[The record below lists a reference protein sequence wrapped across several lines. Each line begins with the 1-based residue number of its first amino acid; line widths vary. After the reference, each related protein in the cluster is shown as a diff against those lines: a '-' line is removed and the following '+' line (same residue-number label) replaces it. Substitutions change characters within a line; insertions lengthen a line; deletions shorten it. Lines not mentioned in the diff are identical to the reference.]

1 MKIIHADINEAKIF
15 GDLYIPDESILKDRV
30 LIIIGGSDGYI
41 VWHKN
46 SQKYFVKI
54 ISRLLHLHTR
64 I

>member
-41 VWHKN
+41 V
-46 SQKYFVKI
+46 
-54 ISRLLHLHTR
+54 
-64 I
+64 